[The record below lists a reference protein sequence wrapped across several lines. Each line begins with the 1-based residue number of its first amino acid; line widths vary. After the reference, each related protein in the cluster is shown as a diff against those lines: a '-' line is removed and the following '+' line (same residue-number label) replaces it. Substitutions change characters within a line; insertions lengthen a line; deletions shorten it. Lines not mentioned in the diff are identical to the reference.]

1 MLSLARRES
10 SKPTTFFNRSWEPL
24 RLMEE
29 LLTMDPYYGVGG
41 VSSFVPSLE
50 VKETKESF
58 IVRADVPGVEEKDLD
73 VFLEKNT
80 LTISGKRENQESQE
94 GESLC
99 ACERRYGS
107 FSRQITLPQGLDTD
121 KLKAELK
128 AGVLTLELHKK
139 PETLPKRIEIEAVD

>member
-58 IVRADVPGVEEKDLD
+58 IVRADVPGVEEKDL
-73 VFLEKNT
+73 
-80 LTISGKRENQESQE
+80 
-94 GESLC
+94 C
-99 ACERRYGS
+99 ACERRYAS